1 MINDK
6 YISSDRFRRVCELK
20 KLFACLY
27 FDISRGNLANCST
40 VMDNLFTPADCTA
53 LYQESPVYRELVK
66 KFEDASKSEVGEA
79 FALMSMEMFGTI
91 EAFLDEVVEDD

>member
-20 KLFACLY
+20 KLFACFY
-27 FDISRGNLANCST
+27 FDISRGNLADCPYWT
-40 VMDNLFTPADCTA
+40 DNLFTPADCTL
-53 LYQESPVYRELVK
+53 LYQESPVYRELLT
-66 KFEDASKSEVGEA
+66 KFEEASKSEVGEA

>member
-6 YISSDRFRRVCELK
+6 YISSDRFRRICELK
-20 KLFACLY
+20 KLFACFY

-66 KFEDASKSEVGEA
+66 KFEDASKSEIGEA
-79 FALMSMEMFGTI
+79 FALMSMEMFSTI
-91 EAFLDEVVEDD
+91 EAFVGEVVDEI

>member
-1 MINDK
+1 MVNDK

-27 FDISRGNLANCST
+27 FDISRGSLSDCPCWT
-40 VMDNLFTPADCTA
+40 DNLFTPADCVL

-66 KFEDASKSEVGEA
+66 KFEEASKSEVGEA
-79 FALMSMEMFGTI
+79 FALMACEAFETI
-91 EAFLDEVVEDD
+91 EAFVKEVVEDD

>member
-27 FDISRGNLANCST
+27 FDISRGNLADCPHWT
-40 VMDNLFTPADCTA
+40 DNLFTPADCTL
-53 LYQESPVYRELVK
+53 LYQESPVYRELLT
-66 KFEDASKSEVGEA
+66 KFEEASKSEVGEA

>member
-20 KLFACLY
+20 KLFSMLY
-27 FDISRGNLANCST
+27 FDISRGSLSDCSCWT
-40 VMDNLFTPADCTA
+40 DNLFTLRDCTR

-66 KFEDASKSEVGEA
+66 KFEEASKSEVGEA
-79 FALMSMEMFGTI
+79 FALMACEMFETI
-91 EAFLDEVVEDD
+91 EAFVKEVVEDD